1 MCCPG
6 FPSHP
11 SEEHWNAAQKRP
23 PLVSAIVAMC
33 KPKTAATALKLLKAY
48 PNVTLDAELLEPLFA
63 KDHERLKKL
72 ASDPS
77 CTPFIK

>member
-33 KPKTAATALKLLKAY
+33 AYEMRASLACVESNANTSLEFDGFVATRSL
-48 PNVTLDAELLEPLFA
+48 T
-63 KDHERLKKL
+63 
-72 ASDPS
+72 
-77 CTPFIK
+77 